1 MPIKET
7 KIIVEMEIGKETPG
21 TVVYKAEAEYVTALY
36 INKLGLSKPY
46 PQKIEI
52 TIEEII

>member
-7 KIIVEMEIGKETPG
+7 KIIIEMEIGKETPG

-46 PQKIEI
+46 PQKIQI
-52 TIEEII
+52 TIEAV